1 MRKNPNSTK
10 KAGALLRITD
20 LPIPIISNTKPPSDR
35 RRAIK
40 RTIIESSDNEAVHS
54 EETFAEYH
62 QQAARAWEETEVA
75 DEQGPMDASQT
86 IPETPTKTP
95 AKVPVP
101 LTTRRNA
108 EQSLASW
115 DILEGNSLAE
125 NESLVDE
132 IRHSSDTQIPAVV
145 NGASNG
151 LDPLFL
157 HTESQQSFP
166 YSQYPNAQREPP
178 DTEDEEDEVQASVVK
193 PRASTKSSSKFRSLT
208 EIASQPTLFTPTM
221 HLTPNN
227 SAKEEVINL
236 YGRSNKGDEEEE
248 SSDSDTESESDAK
261 TRKSH
266 IPISRRAG
274 MHLK

>member
-10 KAGALLRITD
+10 KTGGLLRITD
-20 LPIPIISNTKPPSDR
+20 LPIPIISNTKPQNDR
-35 RRAIK
+35 RRAVK
-40 RTIIESSDNEAVHS
+40 RIIESSDSEAVRP
-54 EETFAEYH
+54 EETFVEDH
-62 QQAARAWEETEVA
+62 QQAAQAWEETQVA
-75 DEQGPMDASQT
+75 DEQGPMDASQA
-86 IPETPTKTP
+86 IPKTPAKTP

-101 LTTRRNA
+101 LTTKRNA

-115 DILEGNSLAE
+115 DVLEGNSLG
-125 NESLVDE
+125 ESLVDE
-132 IRHSSDTQIPAVV
+132 IRYSSDTQIPAVV

-157 HTESQQSFP
+157 HSESQQSFP
-166 YSQYPNAQREPP
+166 YSQYPNAQHEPP
-178 DTEDEEDEVQASVVK
+178 DTEDEEDEVQAFVVK

-227 SAKEEVINL
+227 SAKEEVSNL
-236 YGRSNKGDEEEE
+236 YGRSNKDDEEEE

-261 TRKSH
+261 ARKSH
-266 IPISRRAG
+266 IPMSRRAG
-274 MHLK
+274 IH